1 MDLKTG
7 GQKAI
12 TRIVEAYGFKTRQA
26 LCEQLGVSTS
36 TMGTRWM
43 RDVFP
48 SDWIVQCTIETGASV
63 EWLAFGKGEAFPHGN
78 KKFSNGNTS
87 PANENA
93 LNDVITVQK
102 KKIVDGNLYSAN
114 FFMFD
119 KAMLPS
125 HIMKPII
132 VVDESGQYLAE
143 ESVDEISDGTWLVEI
158 EGKVSIKE
166 LTRIPVG
173 KVRVNPPEGGHYFEC
188 GINDLKA
195 LAKCHYHL
203 LTNV

>member
-7 GQKAI
+7 GQKVI
-12 TRIVEAYGFKTRQA
+12 TRILEAYGFKTRQA
-26 LCEQLGVSTS
+26 LCDQLGVSTS

-48 SDWIVQCTIETGASV
+48 SDWVVQCSIETGASV
-63 EWLAFGKGEAFPHGN
+63 EWLSFGKGEAFPYGN
-78 KKFSNGNTS
+78 KNFSNGNIPT
-87 PANENA
+87 ANENA
-93 LNDVITVQK
+93 LNDVITVHK

-114 FFMFD
+114 FYMLD
-119 KAMLPS
+119 KAMLPA
-125 HIMKPII
+125 HISKPII
-132 VVDESGQYLAE
+132 VIDDDEQYLAE
-143 ESVDEISDGTWLVEI
+143 QSLEEISDGIWLVEI

-173 KVRVNPPEGGHYFEC
+173 RVRVNPPEGGHYFEC

-195 LAKCHYHL
+195 LAKCHYRL
-203 LTNV
+203 MSNV